1 MKLKELWLSIRIAL
15 IVAVVLFDSGHAF
28 SFTRAPASQMDIS
41 LLSDQGFQSWKWM
54 ESKCDHCQ
62 IMLVPMADQ
71 VDTIKVRRFIQAL
84 AVNKEDLQKMLKVSG
99 EEYTLLAHLSVGIL
113 GRETL
118 FGESSRYKLKEA
130 APWVVSLAKV
140 MRSVATGKEMNA
152 NSRGLTQ
159 IKILPEAVAE
169 KYGITPDNLDVP
181 ENAAIATM
189 GYLINAL
196 KQLKTRIKTYHL
208 DHITPERYADY
219 LPYIYFGRSKALI
232 EKTAIPEQNNYVQA
246 LKKYMAM
253 IEVYER
259 QP

>member
-1 MKLKELWLSIRIAL
+1 MQFKEFWLSIRLAL
-15 IVAVVLFDSGHAF
+15 IVAVVLFDSGPAF
-28 SFTRAPASQMDIS
+28 ASAQASSSQMEIS
-41 LLSDQGFQSWKWM
+41 LLSEQGFQSWKWM
-54 ESKCDHCQ
+54 ESKCDNCQ
-62 IMLVPMADQ
+62 IMLVPMTDE
-71 VDTIKVRRFIQAL
+71 VNTIKVRRFIQAL
-84 AVNKEDLQKMLKVSG
+84 AVNKPELQKMLKVSG
-99 EEYTLLAHLSVGIL
+99 EEYALLAHISVGIL

-118 FGESSRYKLKEA
+118 FGESARYKFKEA

-140 MRSVATGKEMNA
+140 MRSLATGKEVNP

-208 DHITPERYADY
+208 DHITPDRYADY

-232 EKTAIPEQNNYVQA
+232 DKTAVPDQNNYVQA

>member
-1 MKLKELWLSIRIAL
+1 MRLKKFWLSIRMAL

-28 SFTRAPASQMDIS
+28 SFAQTSSSQMEIA
-41 LLSDQGFQSWKWM
+41 LLSEQGFQSWKWT
-54 ESKCDHCQ
+54 ESNCDNCQ
-62 IMLVPMADQ
+62 IMMVPQSDD
-71 VDTIKVRRFIQAL
+71 VSTIKVRRFIQAL
-84 AVNKEDLQKMLKVSG
+84 AVNKADLQKMLKVSG
-99 EEYTLLAHLSVGIL
+99 EEYTLLAHISVGIL
-113 GRETL
+113 GRETR
-118 FGESSRYKLKEA
+118 FGESVRYKFKES
-130 APWVVSLAKV
+130 APWIVSLAKL
-140 MRSVATGKEMNA
+140 MRSLATDKEVSP

-159 IKILPEAVAE
+159 IKFLPQDVAD
-169 KYGITPDNLDVP
+169 KYGITPDNLDIP

-196 KQLKTRIKTYHL
+196 KQLKIRIKTYHL
-208 DHITPERYADY
+208 DHITPDRYADY

-253 IEVYER
+253 IQVFER